1 VTTPEHAPAAV
12 DRSALMHNYADPVVT
27 FVRGEGSVLY
37 DTEDRP
43 YLDFLSGLAVTSLGH
58 AHPAVAEAVSAQ
70 AHTLC
75 HVSNLF
81 GNVVGPDVAVTLDR
95 LIGGGAVRAG
105 GQVFFA
111 NSGAEAN
118 ECAIKLARRWAGPG
132 RFGVVATTD
141 AFHGRTLAALA
152 ATGQFEK
159 QTAFT
164 PMPAGFSHVP
174 YGDIAAMDAA
184 LDPSRVAAVLVEPIQ
199 GEAGVVVPSSDYLGA
214 LRQLCTERDVL
225 LMVDEIQTGLGRT
238 GRWFAFQH
246 LGIEPDVVTMAKA
259 LGNGMP
265 VGACWARA
273 EVAAA
278 FVPGD
283 HGSTFGGQ
291 PLAMSAARA
300 TLAVMESEG
309 VPERAVA
316 AGARLRAGL
325 SRLPGVVSVRGEGLL
340 LAAVLVNDFAGP
352 ACAEALQGGLVVNA
366 PRPDVLRF
374 APSLLVADD
383 QIDRAVATLSRILAR
398 LVASFGPRDGVPG
411 MPGVPG
417 VDAMSGADD
426 AGAGGADDDD

>member
-1 VTTPEHAPAAV
+1 VTPHAPTTGGLPQRGI
-12 DRSALMHNYADPVVT
+12 DRSALMHTYAEPAVT

-58 AHPAVAEAVSAQ
+58 AHPVVAEAVAHQ
-70 AHTLC
+70 ARTLS

-81 GNVVGPDVAVTLDR
+81 GNTVGPDVAVTLDR
-95 LIGGGAVRAG
+95 LVGGGTERAG

-118 ECAIKLARRWAGPG
+118 ECAIKLARRWAGPD
-132 RFGVVATTD
+132 RYGVVATTD

-159 QTAFT
+159 QTAFA
-164 PMPAGFSHVP
+164 PMPDGFTHVP
-174 YGDIAAMDAA
+174 YGDIDAMDAA
-184 LDPSRVAAVLVEPIQ
+184 LDRSRVAAVLVEPIQ

-214 LRQLCTERDVL
+214 LRRLCTERAVL

-300 TLAVMESEG
+300 TLEVMESEH
-309 VPERAVA
+309 VPERAAA

-325 SRLPGVVSVRGEGLL
+325 SRLPGVATVRGEGLL
-340 LAAVLVNDFAGP
+340 LAAVLVDEFAGA
-352 ACAEALQGGLVVNA
+352 ACAEALRAGLVLNA

-374 APSLLVADD
+374 APSLLVTDGE
-383 QIDRAVATLSRILAR
+383 IDRAVSGLSPILAR
-398 LVASFGPRDGVPG
+398 LLTAWGTRAPSVDPG
-411 MPGVPG
+411 APATAPGG
-417 VDAMSGADD
+417 VDHDR
-426 AGAGGADDDD
+426 

>member
-1 VTTPEHAPAAV
+1 
-12 DRSALMHNYADPVVT
+12 MHTYAEPTVT

-37 DTEDRP
+37 DVEGRP

-58 AHPAVAEAVSAQ
+58 AHPVVAGAIADQ
-70 AHTLC
+70 ARTLS

-81 GNVVGPDVAVTLDR
+81 GTTVGPEVAVTLDR
-95 LIGGGAVRAG
+95 LVGGGRDRAG

-118 ECAIKLARRWAGPG
+118 ECAIKLARRWAGPD
-132 RFGVVATTD
+132 RFAVVATTD

-159 QTAFT
+159 QAAFA
-164 PMPAGFSHVP
+164 PMPDGFAHVP
-174 YGDIAAMDAA
+174 YGDIGAMDAA
-184 LDPSRVAAVLVEPIQ
+184 VDPGRVGAVLVEPIQ

-214 LRQLCTERDVL
+214 LRQLCSERDVL

-300 TLAVMESEG
+300 TLSVMEAER
-309 VPERAVA
+309 VPERAAA
-316 AGARLRAGL
+316 AGARLRDGL
-325 SRLPGVVSVRGEGLL
+325 SRLPGVVEVRGEGLL
-340 LAAVLVNDFAGP
+340 LAAVLVNGFAGP
-352 ACAEALQGGLVVNA
+352 VCAEALQGGLVINA

-374 APSLLVADD
+374 APSLLVSDEE
-383 QIDRAVATLSRILAR
+383 IDRAVASLSRILAR
-398 LVASFGPRDGVPG
+398 MVAAFGAG
-411 MPGVPG
+411 
-417 VDAMSGADD
+417 DAAD
-426 AGAGGADDDD
+426 AGVAPAAGGADRAG

>member
-1 VTTPEHAPAAV
+1 MTADAQGPAAV
-12 DRSALMHNYADPVVT
+12 DRSALMHTYAEPTVT

-58 AHPAVAEAVSAQ
+58 AHPVVAAAVADQ
-70 AHTLC
+70 ARTLS

-81 GNVVGPDVAVTLDR
+81 GNVVGPEVAVTLDR
-95 LIGGGAVRAG
+95 LIGGGTERAG

-159 QTAFT
+159 QAAFT
-164 PMPAGFSHVP
+164 PMPEGFAHVP
-174 YGDIAAMDAA
+174 YGDIDAMDAA
-184 LDPSRVAAVLVEPIQ
+184 LDPARVAAVLVEPIQ
-199 GEAGVVVPSSDYLGA
+199 GEAGVVVPSSDYLAA

-300 TLAVMESEG
+300 TLAVMEAEG

-325 SRLPGVVSVRGEGLL
+325 ASLPGVTAVRGEGLL

-374 APSLLVADD
+374 APSLLVTDA
-383 QIDRAVATLSRILAR
+383 QIDRAVASLSRILAR
-398 LVASFGPRDGVPG
+398 LLAAFGTRDHPTAG
-411 MPGVPG
+411 
-417 VDAMSGADD
+417 DD
-426 AGAGGADDDD
+426 GAGGSGR